1 MSIDTEVLQESLMQ
15 AGVLIVL
22 ILINAFYVAAEYALL
37 SFNNVQLDTIIKTGE
52 KDGKNVK
59 WAKDFLAIKTNT
71 VSFDNYFT
79 IVQLG
84 ITFASL
90 GLGVYSE
97 DALATI
103 FFKLASDFGLT
114 ATSVL
119 GKSTVHAISIFLAL
133 AILTY
138 IHVVTGE
145 MVPKSLA
152 LHHPER
158 VARFVHR
165 PMQISGVVLRPLAN
179 ILNGLTRFGLRVLGL
194 PIYQNLEKPVSREVL
209 SSALENSIN
218 ADLVDDETG
227 EWAQEILYFDKEI
240 VRNVI
245 VPRTEVMAFQAD
257 TKVREALCMLQC
269 YRCSRY
275 PIFNKDLDD
284 TKSMVLVRDLYKAV
298 REGRADDPVKL
309 HAQPYPII
317 HELVTLEAAFLEMCE
332 KSVHMAAVVDEKGG
346 IAGIVTMEDLVE
358 EIVGEVYDEF
368 EEEERPPISFDRVC
382 NIWEVEHTVALSDLS
397 DLMHEAFAEAVS
409 EALHSILEEELH
421 EDLEQEMYDGY
432 GADICRQAGEELVEK
447 RIRELTKE
455 RAARWNVDDWIQDVA
470 EAMADEAMKVM
481 SARELELSFED
492 EEAETIGGLVM
503 SLLGRLPAPDDTVV
517 YKSVLQIKVLEIKDR
532 APAWLEIPFAD
543 YQKSEADFAERV
555 SMLKNEVKRHKKE
568 DLERQDE
575 RNKVQLKVKKRPK
588 R

>member
-1 MSIDTEVLQESLMQ
+1 MSLDAEVLREFLMQ
-15 AGVLIVL
+15 AGVLIIL

-37 SFNNVQLDTIIKTGE
+37 SFNKVQLGTIIKKG
-52 KDGKNVK
+52 KRDGKNVK
-59 WAKDFLAIKTNT
+59 WAEDFLEIKLNT
-71 VSFDNYFT
+71 VLFDNYFT

-97 DALATI
+97 DALATL
-103 FFKLASDFGLT
+103 FFNLASNCGLPV
-114 ATSVL
+114 TSVL
-119 GKSTVHAISIFLAL
+119 GKSTVHGISIVLAL

-152 LHHPER
+152 LHHSES
-158 VARFVHR
+158 VAKFVHR
-165 PMQISGVVLRPLAN
+165 PMQISSVVLRPLAN

-194 PIYQNLEKPVSREVL
+194 PIYQNLEKPVSRDVL
-209 SSALENSIN
+209 NNALANSID

-227 EWAQEILYFDKEI
+227 EWAKEILYFDKEI

-257 TKVREALCMLQC
+257 TKVREALCMLQR

-275 PIFNKDLDD
+275 PIYDKDLDD

-298 REGRADDPVKL
+298 REGHADDPVKR

-368 EEEERPPISFDRVC
+368 EEEERPPISFDSVC
-382 NIWEVEHTVALSDLS
+382 NIWEVEHTVALSDLF

-409 EALHSILEEELH
+409 EDLHNILEEELH
-421 EDLEQEMYDGY
+421 EDLEQEMNDGY
-432 GADICRQAGEELVEK
+432 GADICRQAGKDLVEK

-455 RAARWNVDDWIQDVA
+455 RAARWGIDDWIQDVSD
-470 EAMADEAMKVM
+470 AMADEAMKKM
-481 SARELELSFED
+481 EAGGLESCFED

-503 SLLGRLPAPDDTVV
+503 SLLGRLPAPEDTVN
-517 YKSVLQIKVLEIKDR
+517 YKSILQIKVLEVKDR
-532 APAWLEIPFAD
+532 APSWLEIPFAD
-543 YQKSEADFAERV
+543 YLKSEASFAEHS
-555 SMLKNEVKRHKKE
+555 SMLKNEVKRHKSE
-568 DLERQDE
+568 DQEKQDE
-575 RNKVQLKVKKRPK
+575 QNKTRLKAKKRAK